1 MPDAD
6 FKVGEDDAGDELDL
20 SLPEFVEYYMYNRDD
35 NPLYVFQADLQEH
48 PQAKALLKDYK
59 ILKFFE
65 EDLFSQML
73 GERQAP
79 PHRWFLMGPKR
90 SGSEVHTDPLATSA
104 WNASVTGRKRWVM
117 FAPDEDKIDKWVAK
131 GMEFMEKG

>member
-1 MPDAD
+1 
-6 FKVGEDDAGDELDL
+6 
-20 SLPEFVEYYMYNRDD
+20 
-35 NPLYVFQADLQEH
+35 
-48 PQAKALLKDYK
+48 
-59 ILKFFE
+59 
-65 EDLFSQML
+65 
-73 GERQAP
+73 
-79 PHRWFLMGPKR
+79 MGPKR